1 MPGKEA
7 TASRRGGSAG
17 IRSNRA
23 RRLDGRAWRDVS
35 RAIHLGKKK
44 DLYSVEV
51 HGVRAVFKKSA
62 PHIVENSRRTSKP
75 GMPASRQHVDPA
87 SAPTANLPRP
97 PNSAKRR
104 SARRMQNH
112 IKELQGTRSQK
123 ATTHP
128 KTTTPKAERPAP
140 VETDVRMDDAPA
152 ETAAKG
158 HRGQK
163 RATVEPM
170 EHAHK
175 PKAAAAAKQSP
186 QPQQQQQKRPAVEST
201 ARLTEAAA
209 KQPVAA
215 TKQPQQQQKQ
225 GHAAETAAQPAAA
238 AVTAVTSTAPAAAL
252 GQMLKMTGRGILR
265 PNGTVDNTDWK
276 CMGCGES
283 EVNGTSSGLH
293 REGCIVLLGCK
304 CKYPKWQARKRP
316 LLDL

>member
-112 IKELQGTRSQK
+112 IKELQGTGSQK

-128 KTTTPKAERPAP
+128 KTTTPKLMSWS
-140 VETDVRMDDAPA
+140 VRRKTTRVNDSIN
-152 ETAAKG
+152 K
-158 HRGQK
+158 
-163 RATVEPM
+163 
-170 EHAHK
+170 
-175 PKAAAAAKQSP
+175 
-186 QPQQQQQKRPAVEST
+186 
-201 ARLTEAAA
+201 L
-209 KQPVAA
+209 
-215 TKQPQQQQKQ
+215 Q
-225 GHAAETAAQPAAA
+225 GKHT
-238 AVTAVTSTAPAAAL
+238 
-252 GQMLKMTGRGILR
+252 RGI
-265 PNGTVDNTDWK
+265 
-276 CMGCGES
+276 CMC
-283 EVNGTSSGLH
+283 V
-293 REGCIVLLGCK
+293 CMI
-304 CKYPKWQARKRP
+304 
-316 LLDL
+316 

>member
-1 MPGKEA
+1 MVP
-7 TASRRGGSAG
+7 S
-17 IRSNRA
+17 
-23 RRLDGRAWRDVS
+23 
-35 RAIHLGKKK
+35 
-44 DLYSVEV
+44 
-51 HGVRAVFKKSA
+51 
-62 PHIVENSRRTSKP
+62 
-75 GMPASRQHVDPA
+75 
-87 SAPTANLPRP
+87 
-97 PNSAKRR
+97 
-104 SARRMQNH
+104 
-112 IKELQGTRSQK
+112 
-123 ATTHP
+123 
-128 KTTTPKAERPAP
+128 
-140 VETDVRMDDAPA
+140 TDVRMDDAPA

-225 GHAAETAAQPAAA
+225 RHAAETAAQPAAA

-252 GQMLKMTGRGILR
+252 GQMLKMTDRGILR

-283 EVNGTSSGLH
+283 EVNGTSSR